1 MDQRARIEPRDQWE
15 KKLREKLMDYQAP
28 IDQLPPLQLPAERQ
42 RKPLLWLVWGGS
54 AVAAAVILL
63 LLLLHQD
70 NEPIDQLVQSTESE
84 VAKIVEPI
92 NSVDHEEGI
101 TQVDQFVRY
110 HRAEKV
116 ESTNETIIQE
126 STSDEVITDLP
137 EKEVHEEPVVAEKE
151 VESEQQAP
159 LEELRPYE
167 KSITVAPK
175 EKRPIRLSVNLS
187 GASTSSGGVG
197 DNATRYSLVSVT
209 DSRYFEPIKE
219 QFFTKE
225 LAPIELA
232 VTAILPLSKRWSL
245 ESGVQ
250 YAYRHLNV
258 TSNLGSEFIA
268 KVHAVGIP
276 LNLQYYFADLGR
288 WKCYGSAGASGMFPV
303 SVAYKGD
310 GIKKL
315 KQSFYLD
322 THLSVGAEYSITNSM
337 SLYGAIGGGYDVIP
351 LDKEFFSSANSRWHL
366 NMSAGVRFEIK

>member
-1 MDQRARIEPRDQWE
+1 MDQRARIEPKDQWE

-28 IDQLPPLQLPAERQ
+28 IDQLPPLQLPTDQR
-42 RKPLLWLVWGGS
+42 RKPLLWLAWGGAAS
-54 AVAAAVILL
+54 AAAVILL

-70 NEPIDQLVQSTESE
+70 NEPIDQLVQCTDGEI
-84 VAKIVEPI
+84 AKIVEPI
-92 NSVDHEEGI
+92 KPIDHEEGI
-101 TQVDQFVRY
+101 TQAVAN
-110 HRAEKV
+110 HRAKKV
-116 ESTNETIIQE
+116 EPTHETTIQE
-126 STSDEVITDLP
+126 CISEEVITDLP
-137 EKEVHEEPVVAEKE
+137 EGEVYEEIVVAEKE

-159 LEELRPYE
+159 LEEVRPSG
-167 KSITVAPK
+167 KSISVAPK
-175 EKRPIRLSVNLS
+175 EPRPIQLSVNLS
-187 GASTSSGGVG
+187 GASTSGGGVG
-197 DNATRYSLVSVT
+197 DTSTRYSLVSVT

-322 THLSVGAEYSITNSM
+322 THLSVGAEYSINHSM
-337 SLYGAIGGGYDVIP
+337 SLYGAIGGGYDLIP
-351 LDKEFFSSANSRWHL
+351 MNKEFFSSANSRWHL
-366 NMSAGVRFEIK
+366 KMSAGLRFEMK

>member
-15 KKLREKLMDYQAP
+15 KKLREKLIAYQAP
-28 IDQLPPLQLPAERQ
+28 IDQLPPLQLPTDQ
-42 RKPLLWLVWGGS
+42 RRRPLLWLVWGG
-54 AVAAAVILL
+54 AAAAAAVILL

-70 NEPIDQLVQSTESE
+70 NEPFDQLVQSTDGEI
-84 VAKIVEPI
+84 AKIVEPI
-92 NSVDHEEGI
+92 KPIDHEEGI
-101 TQVDQFVRY
+101 TQVDQFVANYRKKKLEPT
-110 HRAEKV
+110 HEIM
-116 ESTNETIIQE
+116 SQE
-126 STSDEVITDLP
+126 SIIEEVTSDLP
-137 EKEVHEEPVVAEKE
+137 EKEVHEEPVVEEKK
-151 VESEQQAP
+151 VEREQEPP
-159 LEELRPYE
+159 LEEVRPYG

-175 EKRPIRLSVNLS
+175 EQRPIQLSVNLS
-187 GASTSSGGVG
+187 GASISGGGVG

-268 KVHAVGIP
+268 KAHAVGVP

-288 WKCYGSAGASGMFPV
+288 WKCYGSVGASGMFPV

-310 GIKKL
+310 GVKKL

-322 THLSVGAEYSITNSM
+322 THLSVGAEYSINHSM

-351 LDKEFFSSANSRWHL
+351 LDKEFFSSANSQWHL
-366 NMSAGVRFEIK
+366 KMSAGVRFEIK

>member
-1 MDQRARIEPRDQWE
+1 MDQRARIEPKDQWE

-28 IDQLPPLQLPAERQ
+28 IDQLPPLQLPVERQ
-42 RKPLLWLVWGGS
+42 RRPLLWLVWGG

-70 NEPIDQLVQSTESE
+70 NEPIDQLLQSTDGEI
-84 VAKIVEPI
+84 AKIVEPI
-92 NSVDHEEGI
+92 KHIDHEKGI
-101 TQVDQFVRY
+101 TQVDQFVAN
-110 HRAEKV
+110 HRAKKLEPTH
-116 ESTNETIIQE
+116 EIMSQE
-126 STSDEVITDLP
+126 SIIEEVASDLP
-137 EKEVHEEPVVAEKE
+137 EKEVHEEPVVVEKE
-151 VESEQQAP
+151 VNSEQQSP

-175 EKRPIRLSVNLS
+175 EQRPIKLSVNLS
-187 GASTSSGGVG
+187 GASTSGGGVG
-197 DNATRYSLVSVT
+197 DTSTRYSLVSVT

-250 YAYRHLNV
+250 YAYRQLNV

-268 KVHAVGIP
+268 KIHAVGIP

-337 SLYGAIGGGYDVIP
+337 SLYGAIGGGYDLVRMN
-351 LDKEFFSSANSRWHL
+351 KELFSTADSRWHL
-366 NMSAGVRFEIK
+366 KMNAGVRFEIK

>member
-15 KKLREKLMDYQAP
+15 KKLREKLIAYQVP
-28 IDQLPPLQLPAERQ
+28 IDQLPPLQLPTNQ
-42 RKPLLWLVWGGS
+42 RRRPLLWLVWGG
-54 AVAAAVILL
+54 AAAAAAVILL

-70 NEPIDQLVQSTESE
+70 NEPFDQLVQSTDGE

-92 NSVDHEEGI
+92 KPIDHEEGV
-101 TQVDQFVRY
+101 TQVDQFVAN
-110 HRAEKV
+110 HRAKKLEPTH
-116 ESTNETIIQE
+116 EIISQE
-126 STSDEVITDLP
+126 SIIEEVASDLP
-137 EKEVHEEPVVAEKE
+137 GREVDEESVVVEKEAE
-151 VESEQQAP
+151 SRHQSP
-159 LEELRPYE
+159 LEEVSPYE
-167 KSITVAPK
+167 KSITVASK
-175 EKRPIRLSVNLS
+175 EQRSIKLSVNLS
-187 GASTSSGGVG
+187 GASISGDGVG

-232 VTAILPLSKRWSL
+232 VTAILPLSKKWSL

-250 YAYRHLNV
+250 YAYRYLNV

-310 GIKKL
+310 GVKKL

-322 THLSVGAEYSITNSM
+322 THLSVGAEYSINHSM
-337 SLYGAIGGGYDVIP
+337 SLYGTIGGGYDVIP

-366 NMSAGVRFEIK
+366 KMSAGVRFEIK

>member
-15 KKLREKLMDYQAP
+15 KKLREKLIAYQAP
-28 IDQLPPLQLPAERQ
+28 IDQLPPLQLPTDQ
-42 RKPLLWLVWGGS
+42 RRRPLLWLVWGG

-70 NEPIDQLVQSTESE
+70 NEPIDQLVQCTDGEI
-84 VAKIVEPI
+84 AKIVEPI
-92 NSVDHEEGI
+92 KPIDHEEGV
-101 TQVDQFVRY
+101 TQVDQFVAN
-110 HRAEKV
+110 HRAKKLEPTH
-116 ESTNETIIQE
+116 EIISQE
-126 STSDEVITDLP
+126 SIIEEVASDLP
-137 EKEVHEEPVVAEKE
+137 EKEVHEEPVVAEKK
-151 VESEQQAP
+151 VEREQEPP
-159 LEELRPYE
+159 LEEVRPYG

-175 EKRPIRLSVNLS
+175 EQRPIQLSVNLS
-187 GASTSSGGVG
+187 GASISGGGVG

-258 TSNLGSEFIA
+258 TTNLGSEFIA
-268 KVHAVGIP
+268 KVHAVGVP

-322 THLSVGAEYSITNSM
+322 THLSVGAEYSINHSM

-366 NMSAGVRFEIK
+366 KMSAGVRFEIK

>member
-1 MDQRARIEPRDQWE
+1 MDQRARIEPKDQWE

-28 IDQLPPLQLPAERQ
+28 IDQLPPFQLPTDQ
-42 RKPLLWLVWGGS
+42 RRRPLLWLVWGG
-54 AVAAAVILL
+54 AVAAVVILL

-70 NEPIDQLVQSTESE
+70 NEPIDQLVQCTDGEI
-84 VAKIVEPI
+84 AKIVEPI
-92 NSVDHEEGI
+92 KPIDHEEGV
-101 TQVDQFVRY
+101 TQAVANQRT
-110 HRAEKV
+110 EKV
-116 ESTNETIIQE
+116 EPIHEIMSQE
-126 STSDEVITDLP
+126 SIIEEVASDLP
-137 EKEVHEEPVVAEKE
+137 EREKYEEPVVAEKE
-151 VESEQQAP
+151 VEREQEP
-159 LEELRPYE
+159 PMEEVRPYG

-175 EKRPIRLSVNLS
+175 EQRPIRLSVNLS

-225 LAPIELA
+225 LAPLELA

-268 KVHAVGIP
+268 KVHAVGVP

-288 WKCYGSAGASGMFPV
+288 WKCYGSTGASGMFPV

-310 GIKKL
+310 GVKKL
-315 KQSFYLD
+315 QQSFYLD

-337 SLYGAIGGGYDVIP
+337 AIYGAIGGGYDLVP
-351 LDKEFFSSANSRWHL
+351 MNKELFSTADSRWHL

>member
-28 IDQLPPLQLPAERQ
+28 IDQLPPLQLPKEQ
-42 RKPLLWLVWGGS
+42 RKSPLLWLIWGG
-54 AVAAAVILL
+54 ATAAAVILL
-63 LLLLHQD
+63 LLLLHWD
-70 NEPIDQLVQSTESE
+70 NKPIDQLVQSRESE
-84 VAKIVEPI
+84 VAKVVEPI
-92 NSVDHEEGI
+92 KPIDHEDGI
-101 TQVDQFVRY
+101 TQVDQFVAN
-110 HRAEKV
+110 HMAKKLEPTH
-116 ESTNETIIQE
+116 EIISQE
-126 STSDEVITDLP
+126 SIIEEVTSDLP

-159 LEELRPYE
+159 LEEVRPYE

-175 EKRPIRLSVNLS
+175 EQRPIKLSVNLS

-197 DNATRYSLVSVT
+197 DDATRYSLVSVT

-258 TSNLGSEFIA
+258 TSNLGSKFIA
-268 KVHAVGIP
+268 KVHAVGVP
-276 LNLQYYFADLGR
+276 LNLQYYFADFGR

-337 SLYGAIGGGYDVIP
+337 ALYGAIGGGYDLIP
-351 LDKEFFSSANSRWHL
+351 MNKDFFDTNDSRWHL
-366 NMSAGVRFEIK
+366 KMNAGVRFEIK

>member
-28 IDQLPPLQLPAERQ
+28 IDQLPPLQLPKDQ
-42 RKPLLWLVWGGS
+42 RRRPLLWVVWGG
-54 AVAAAVILL
+54 AAAAAAVVLL

-70 NEPIDQLVQSTESE
+70 NKPIDQLVQSTECE
-84 VAKIVEPI
+84 VAKVVEPI
-92 NSVDHEEGI
+92 NPIDHEEDI
-101 TQVDQFVRY
+101 TQVDQFVAN
-110 HRAEKV
+110 HRVEKLEPTHEITSE
-116 ESTNETIIQE
+116 ESISE
-126 STSDEVITDLP
+126 EVASDLP
-137 EKEVHEEPVVAEKE
+137 EREVHEEPVVVEKE
-151 VESEQQAP
+151 VEREQKTP
-159 LEELRPYE
+159 LEEVRPYE
-167 KSITVAPK
+167 KSITIAPK
-175 EKRPIRLSVNLS
+175 EQRPIRLSVNLS

-209 DSRYFEPIKE
+209 DSRYFEPVKE

-225 LAPIELA
+225 LAPIEVA

-268 KVHAVGIP
+268 KVHAVGVP

-315 KQSFYLD
+315 KQGFYLD
-322 THLSVGAEYSITNSM
+322 THLSVGAEYSITDAM
-337 SLYGAIGGGYDVIP
+337 SLYGAIGGGYDLIP
-351 LDKEFFSSANSRWHL
+351 MNKELFSTADTRWHL
-366 NMSAGVRFEIK
+366 KMNAGVRFEIK

>member
-1 MDQRARIEPRDQWE
+1 MDQRARIEPKDQWE
-15 KKLREKLMDYQAP
+15 KKLGEKLMDYQAP
-28 IDQLPPLQLPAERQ
+28 IDQLPPLQLPKEQ
-42 RKPLLWLVWGGS
+42 RKSPLLWLVWGG
-54 AVAAAVILL
+54 AVAAAAVVLL

-70 NEPIDQLVQSTESE
+70 NKPIDQLVQSTECE
-84 VAKIVEPI
+84 VAKVVEPI
-92 NSVDHEEGI
+92 KPIDHEEGI
-101 TQVDQFVRY
+101 TQVDQLVAY

-116 ESTNETIIQE
+116 ESTHEIMSQE
-126 STSDEVITDLP
+126 SIIEEVTSDLP
-137 EKEVHEEPVVAEKE
+137 EKEVHEEPVVVEKE
-151 VESEQQAP
+151 VNSEQQSP

-175 EKRPIRLSVNLS
+175 EQRPIRLSVNLS
-187 GASTSSGGVG
+187 GASTSGGGVG
-197 DNATRYSLVSVT
+197 DTSTRYSLVSVT

-268 KVHAVGIP
+268 KVHAVGVP

-337 SLYGAIGGGYDVIP
+337 SLYGAIGGGYDLVP
-351 LDKEFFSSANSRWHL
+351 MNKELFSTADSRWHL
-366 NMSAGVRFEIK
+366 NMNAGVRFEIK

>member
-28 IDQLPPLQLPAERQ
+28 IDQLPPLQLPTDQ
-42 RKPLLWLVWGGS
+42 RRRPLLWLVWGG
-54 AVAAAVILL
+54 AVAAAVVLL

-70 NEPIDQLVQSTESE
+70 NEPIDQLVQCTDGEI
-84 VAKIVEPI
+84 AKIVEPI
-92 NSVDHEEGI
+92 KPIDHEEGV
-101 TQVDQFVRY
+101 TQVDQFVAN
-110 HRAEKV
+110 HRAKKLEPTH
-116 ESTNETIIQE
+116 EIISQE
-126 STSDEVITDLP
+126 SIIEEVASDLP
-137 EKEVHEEPVVAEKE
+137 EKEVHEEPVVAEKK
-151 VESEQQAP
+151 VEREQEPP
-159 LEELRPYE
+159 LEEVRPYG

-175 EKRPIRLSVNLS
+175 EQRPIQLSVNLS
-187 GASTSSGGVG
+187 GASISGGGVG

-268 KVHAVGIP
+268 KVHAVGVP

-310 GIKKL
+310 GVKKL

-322 THLSVGAEYSITNSM
+322 THLSVGAEYSINHSM

-366 NMSAGVRFEIK
+366 KMSAGVRFEIK

>member
-1 MDQRARIEPRDQWE
+1 MDQRARIEPIDQWE

-28 IDQLPPLQLPAERQ
+28 IDQLPPLQLPTDQR
-42 RKPLLWLVWGGS
+42 RKPLLWLAWGG
-54 AVAAAVILL
+54 AAAAAAVILL

-70 NEPIDQLVQSTESE
+70 NEPIDQLVQSTDGEI
-84 VAKIVEPI
+84 AKIVEPI
-92 NSVDHEEGI
+92 NPVDHEEGI

-159 LEELRPYE
+159 LEEVRPSG

-175 EKRPIRLSVNLS
+175 EPRPIRLSVNLS
-187 GASTSSGGVG
+187 GVSTSSGGVG

-268 KVHAVGIP
+268 KIHAVGVP
-276 LNLQYYFADLGR
+276 LNLQYCFADLGR
-288 WKCYGSAGASGMFPV
+288 WKYYGSAGASGMFPV

-310 GIKKL
+310 GVKKL
-315 KQSFYLD
+315 QQSFYLD
-322 THLSVGAEYSITNSM
+322 THLSVGAEYSLTNSM

-351 LDKEFFSSANSRWHL
+351 LDKEFFGSANSRWHL
-366 NMSAGVRFEIK
+366 KMSAGVRFEIK

>member
-70 NEPIDQLVQSTESE
+70 NEPIDQLVQCTDGEI
-84 VAKIVEPI
+84 AKIVEPI
-92 NSVDHEEGI
+92 KPIDHEEGI
-101 TQVDQFVRY
+101 TQVDQLVAY

-116 ESTNETIIQE
+116 EPTHEIMSQE
-126 STSDEVITDLP
+126 SIIEEVTSDLP

-276 LNLQYYFADLGR
+276 LNQQYYFADLGR

>member
-28 IDQLPPLQLPAERQ
+28 IDQLPPLQLPVERQ
-42 RKPLLWLVWGGS
+42 RRPLLWLVWGGAAS
-54 AVAAAVILL
+54 AAAVILL

-70 NEPIDQLVQSTESE
+70 NEPIDQLVQCTDGEI
-84 VAKIVEPI
+84 AKIVEPI
-92 NSVDHEEGI
+92 KPIDHEEGF
-101 TQVDQFVRY
+101 TQVDQLVAY

-116 ESTNETIIQE
+116 EPTHEIMSQE
-126 STSDEVITDLP
+126 SIIEEVTSDLP
-137 EKEVHEEPVVAEKE
+137 EKEVHEEPVVVEKE
-151 VESEQQAP
+151 VNSEQQSP

-175 EKRPIRLSVNLS
+175 EQRPIRLSVNLS

-209 DSRYFEPIKE
+209 DSRYFEPIQE

-250 YAYRHLNV
+250 YAYRQLNV

-268 KVHAVGIP
+268 KVHAVGVP

-366 NMSAGVRFEIK
+366 KMSAGLRFEIK

>member
-28 IDQLPPLQLPAERQ
+28 IDQLPPLQLPTDQ
-42 RKPLLWLVWGGS
+42 RRRPLLWLVWGG
-54 AVAAAVILL
+54 AVAAAVILF

-70 NEPIDQLVQSTESE
+70 NEPIDQLVQCTDGEI
-84 VAKIVEPI
+84 AKIVEPI
-92 NSVDHEEGI
+92 KPIDHEEGV
-101 TQVDQFVRY
+101 TQVDQFVAN
-110 HRAEKV
+110 HRAKKLEPTH
-116 ESTNETIIQE
+116 EIISQE
-126 STSDEVITDLP
+126 SIIEEVASDLP
-137 EKEVHEEPVVAEKE
+137 EKEVHEEPVVAEKK
-151 VESEQQAP
+151 VEREQEPP
-159 LEELRPYE
+159 LEEVRPYG

-175 EKRPIRLSVNLS
+175 EQRPIQLSVNLS
-187 GASTSSGGVG
+187 GASISGGGVG

-268 KVHAVGIP
+268 KVHAVGVP
-276 LNLQYYFADLGR
+276 LNLQYYFADFGR
-288 WKCYGSAGASGMFPV
+288 WKYYGSAGASGMFPI

-322 THLSVGAEYSITNSM
+322 THLSVGAEYSINHSM

-351 LDKEFFSSANSRWHL
+351 LDKEFFSSANSQWHL
-366 NMSAGVRFEIK
+366 KMSAGVRFEIK

>member
-1 MDQRARIEPRDQWE
+1 MDQRARIEPKDQWE

-28 IDQLPPLQLPAERQ
+28 IDQLPPLQLPVERQ
-42 RKPLLWLVWGGS
+42 RRPLLWLVWGGAAS
-54 AVAAAVILL
+54 AAAVILL

-70 NEPIDQLVQSTESE
+70 NEPIDQLVQCTDGEI
-84 VAKIVEPI
+84 AKIVEPI
-92 NSVDHEEGI
+92 KPIHHEEGI
-101 TQVDQFVRY
+101 TQVDQFVAN
-110 HRAEKV
+110 HRAKKLEPTH
-116 ESTNETIIQE
+116 EIMSQE
-126 STSDEVITDLP
+126 SIIEEVASDLP

-151 VESEQQAP
+151 VKNEQQSS
-159 LEELRPYE
+159 LEEVRPYE

-175 EKRPIRLSVNLS
+175 EQRPIRLSVNLS

-250 YAYRHLNV
+250 YAYRQLNV

-268 KVHAVGIP
+268 KVHAVGVP

-310 GIKKL
+310 GVKKL

-337 SLYGAIGGGYDVIP
+337 SLYGAIGGGYDLVP
-351 LDKEFFSSANSRWHL
+351 MNKELFSTADSRWHL
-366 NMSAGVRFEIK
+366 KMNAGVRFEIK

>member
-28 IDQLPPLQLPAERQ
+28 IDQLPPLQLPVERQ
-42 RKPLLWLVWGGS
+42 RRPLLWLVWGGAAS
-54 AVAAAVILL
+54 AAAVILL

-70 NEPIDQLVQSTESE
+70 NEPIDQLVQCTDGEI
-84 VAKIVEPI
+84 AKIVEPI
-92 NSVDHEEGI
+92 KPIDHEEGI
-101 TQVDQFVRY
+101 TQVDQLVAY

-116 ESTNETIIQE
+116 EPTHEIMSQE
-126 STSDEVITDLP
+126 SIIEEVTSDLP

-159 LEELRPYE
+159 LERPSG

-175 EKRPIRLSVNLS
+175 EPRPIRLSVNLS
-187 GASTSSGGVG
+187 GVSTSGGGVG
-197 DNATRYSLVSVT
+197 DTSTRYSLVSVT

-268 KVHAVGIP
+268 KIHAVGVP

-288 WKCYGSAGASGMFPV
+288 WKYYGSAGASGMFPV

-310 GIKKL
+310 GVKKL
-315 KQSFYLD
+315 QQSFYLD
-322 THLSVGAEYSITNSM
+322 THLSVGAEYSLTNSM

-366 NMSAGVRFEIK
+366 KMSAGVRFEIK